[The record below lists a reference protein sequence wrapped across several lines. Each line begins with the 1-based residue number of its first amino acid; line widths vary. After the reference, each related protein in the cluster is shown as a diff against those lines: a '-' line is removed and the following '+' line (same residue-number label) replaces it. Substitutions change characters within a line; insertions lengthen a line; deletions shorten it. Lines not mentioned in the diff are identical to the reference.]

1 MFERIVVM
9 DNENNAVDEEIEN
22 KENKKE
28 KKKILTED
36 DVLKILDVLYKKAAY
51 GIKNVSP
58 SIEDLAA
65 DYLEKNSDVK
75 KAAKSMLNYQIAKC
89 TTSGFITGFGGII
102 AMPVTLPANITSV
115 LYVQLRMI
123 ACTAYMAGY
132 DINCD
137 QTQTLVYACLAG
149 VSVNQLLKS
158 FGIKFG
164 QKFAQSMIK
173 KIPGKALT
181 KINQRVG
188 FRLVTK
194 FGEKGLINMGKL
206 IPGVGAIINGGF
218 DFAETKAIAHRAYKM
233 FIDGDFSVGEDVHK
247 KQKGVKAKKSDAE
260 LEIIDVDPE
269 NIEIQPT
276 DE

>member
-1 MFERIVVM
+1 M
-9 DNENNAVDEEIEN
+9 DNENKDN
-22 KENKKE
+22 KENKKKLTAE
-28 KKKILTED
+28 DILK
-36 DVLKILDVLYKKAAY
+36 VLDALYKKSTN

-58 SIEDLAA
+58 PIEDMAA
-65 DYLEKNSDVK
+65 DYLEKDPDVK
-75 KAAKSMLNYQIAKC
+75 KAARSMLNYQIAKC
-89 TTSGFITGFGGII
+89 TTSGFITGFGGVLT
-102 AMPVTLPANITSV
+102 MPVTIPANISSV
-115 LYVQLRMI
+115 LYVQMRMI

-132 DINCD
+132 DIKSD

-149 VSVNQLLKS
+149 VSVNQLLKN

-206 IPGVGAIINGGF
+206 IPGVGAIINGGL

-233 FIDGDFSVGEDVHK
+233 FIDGDFSVGKDEQHK
-247 KQKGVKAKKSDAE
+247 NSEENTEKNVAE
-260 LEIIDVDPE
+260 PEIIDVDPE
-269 NIEIQPT
+269 IIEVGSI
-276 DE
+276 DG

>member
-1 MFERIVVM
+1 M
-9 DNENNAVDEEIEN
+9 DSENNAVDVVEEIKN
-22 KENKKE
+22 KKNKKE
-28 KKKILTED
+28 KKKIMTED
-36 DVLKILDVLYKKAAY
+36 DVLKILDALYKKAAD

-89 TTSGFITGFGGII
+89 TTSGFITGFGG
-102 AMPVTLPANITSV
+102 ALTMPVTIPANISSV
-115 LYVQLRMI
+115 MYVQMRMI

-132 DINCD
+132 DVKSD

-181 KINQRVG
+181 KINQRVD
-188 FRLVTK
+188 FRLITK

-206 IPGVGAIINGGF
+206 IPGVGAIINGGL

-233 FIDGDFSVGEDVHK
+233 FIDGDFSVGEDEHK
-247 KQKGVKAKKSDAE
+247 KQKEVKTKKNDAE
-260 LEIIDVDPE
+260 PDIIDVDPE
-269 NIEIQPT
+269 IIEVESV